1 MARGHHGDK
10 SKYFHIRLRDPK
22 KLKNMRTVD
31 RGPVKQVVGKD
42 KKGRW
47 VNQNIMVKKSHAK
60 ASGSRLII
68 KDKKVR
74 GFMRENR
81 HSLINIFRRKDAGS
95 ADYHIKKKKKK

>member
-47 VNQNIMVKKSHAK
+47 VNQNILVKKSHAK
-60 ASGSRLII
+60 VSGSRLII
-68 KDKKVR
+68 KDEKVWS
-74 GFMRENR
+74 FMRDNK
-81 HSLINIFRRKDAGS
+81 HPLSMIFRRKDAGS
-95 ADYHIKKKKKK
+95 ADYHIKKIKK